1 MNKRLL
7 IVGPIGSG
15 SQRIAQAVEQTEQ
28 PIRKVASLHY
38 TKKTIIVPGPYLES
52 PWMHKHIIALQQEAS
67 QAVFLLPIKRMKKS
81 YPPNFAQV
89 FRIPVLGI
97 ITYEPNDYSEEKYRR
112 AQKTLR
118 EIGIKTYQFQV
129 DLTDENALH
138 TLTET
143 ITTIE
148 TTCSI

>member
-38 TKKTIIVPGPYLES
+38 TKKTIIVPYLLRK
-52 PWMHKHIIALQQEAS
+52 PLDA
-67 QAVFLLPIKRMKKS
+67 QAYYRVTTRSKPSSLSFADKTYEKS